1 MTTTEFNANEFVG
14 YETLTE
20 DKGLFKKV
28 IREGAGPLVEPN
40 TEVYVHY
47 VGTLLDGQKF
57 DSRWDQ
63 GVSTM
68 RVGEISELICTPEYA
83 YGASGSPPKIPPNS
97 TLKFEVELIDYEK
110 IADTTS
116 GSPPK
121 IPPNSTLKF
130 EVELIDYEK
139 IADTNADKIKFA
151 TDRKLL
157 GNEKFKAQKYV
168 SALNFYEK
176 GLKYVESTW
185 GVEDENEKKQFE
197 SLKLSILLNIA
208 ACCLKVKDFI
218 KVKTVCKKALEI
230 DSKNVKATF
239 RLALNEFDESFKTL
253 EKARELDP
261 EDKGI
266 FVEIENAKK
275 LKAALELKQKNLYA
289 RMKQFESLK
298 LSILLNIAACCLKVK
313 DFIKVKTA
321 CKKALEIDSKN
332 VKAMFRL
339 ALAALNE
346 FDESFETL
354 EKARELDLEDK
365 GICVEIENAKKL
377 KAAFELKQKNLYA
390 RMVKGI

>member
-1 MTTTEFNANEFVG
+1 
-14 YETLTE
+14 
-20 DKGLFKKV
+20 
-28 IREGAGPLVEPN
+28 
-40 TEVYVHY
+40 
-47 VGTLLDGQKF
+47 
-57 DSRWDQ
+57 
-63 GVSTM
+63 M

-110 IADTTS
+110 IADTT
-116 GSPPK
+116 
-121 IPPNSTLKF
+121 
-130 EVELIDYEK
+130 
-139 IADTNADKIKFA
+139 ADKIKFA

-157 GNEKFKAQKYV
+157 GNEKFKAQKYE

-176 GLKYVESTW
+176 GLKFVESTW
-185 GVEDENEKKQFE
+185 GVEDENEK
-197 SLKLSILLNIA
+197 
-208 ACCLKVKDFI
+208 
-218 KVKTVCKKALEI
+218 
-230 DSKNVKATF
+230 
-239 RLALNEFDESFKTL
+239 
-253 EKARELDP
+253 
-261 EDKGI
+261 
-266 FVEIENAKK
+266 
-275 LKAALELKQKNLYA
+275 
-289 RMKQFESLK
+289 KQFESLK

-339 ALAALNE
+339 GSALAALNE